1 MATVNKRV
9 GLPQAITING
19 VDAGGAMTARIDAGF
34 ENIMRSSPDGLQV
47 PVKDKEIQYVRG
59 TIVTQDWVE
68 AINLATGVVGT
79 YIFYER
85 ISGVAEA
92 TGFIK
97 HTITAPVI
105 HRVTITFTK
114 GGYATVSLDF
124 ECRAADET
132 KTIADMWALLDTQ
145 AAPTY
150 ISAARGGFRI
160 TSAKHG
166 HETPTPAWIDIY
178 HVMSFNFTLTL
189 PLVRACNDSDV
200 GYTCVDARLSGLT
213 AGGSIGFQGGE
224 ITGAILTCQ
233 ELVVATKDQLVLVAT
248 QSQGAADKTITI
260 NGVDFNSVSSPS
272 DVNTPFTEYAA
283 NFDVANDADTPL
295 TLADDNKIITIV

>member
-1 MATVNKRV
+1 MVAVNKRV
-9 GLPQAITING
+9 GLPQALVING
-19 VDAGGAMTARIDAGF
+19 VDNGGAMTARILAGF
-34 ENIMRSSPDGLQV
+34 ENIMRSAPDGLQV

-68 AINLATGVVGT
+68 FVNLLTGVVGT

-85 ISGVAEA
+85 TSGVAEA

-105 HRVTITFTK
+105 HRASINFTK
-114 GGYATVSLDF
+114 GGYGTVSFDF

-150 ISAARGGFRI
+150 ISAARGGFRVV
-160 TSAKHG
+160 SAVHG
-166 HETPTPAWIDIY
+166 VDPNDIDIY
-178 HVMSFNFTLTL
+178 HVTAFNFTLTL
-189 PLVRACNDSDV
+189 PLVKACNDSDV
-200 GYTCVDARLSGLT
+200 AYTCVDARVSGLT
-213 AGGSIGFQGGE
+213 AGGSISFQGGE

-233 ELVVATKDQLVLVAT
+233 ELIAAAKANLVVTVKQT
-248 QSQGAADKTITI
+248 QGGANKVITI
-260 NGVDFNSVSSPS
+260 AGVDYSGIGSSS
-272 DVNTPFTEYAA
+272 DVNTPFTEYTA
-283 NFDVANDADTPL
+283 NYDVANDPDVPL
-295 TLADDNKIITIV
+295 TLAGDNKIIAIV